1 MDKSRIDNS
10 PHRFRILYIITRG
23 DLGGAQTHVFDL
35 AQQLARK
42 GFEVHVAMG
51 NRGPLWEQLAETQVS
66 VHHISALIRS
76 ISVHYDV
83 KALQQTIDLIRKIKP
98 ALITAHS
105 SKAGILGRMA
115 ARRCRIPI
123 TFTAHGWAFT
133 EGVPY
138 GRRRFY
144 VLAERL
150 AAGWTDKIIC
160 VSEYDRQLALKYGVG
175 RKEQLVTIHN
185 GIPELSED
193 HMAEP
198 EEGNPVRLIMVARF
212 SEPKNQRLL
221 IMAIDNLECSN
232 DFEVCLVGDG
242 PLLESCRELAAE
254 RGLLDKVKFLGARK
268 DIPELLSR
276 AHIFVL
282 TSNWEGFPITILEA
296 MRAGLPVIASDVG
309 GVGEAVVDGK
319 TGFLIPRGDIEV
331 LKDRLTRLIDNPGLR
346 VELGQAG
353 QQRFTENFTIDI
365 MLAKTVSVYQQ
376 ILQQRE
382 RG

>member
-1 MDKSRIDNS
+1 
-10 PHRFRILYIITRG
+10 
-23 DLGGAQTHVFDL
+23 VFDL

-51 NRGPLWEQLAETQVS
+51 SSGPLWGQLAESPVS
-66 VHHISALIRS
+66 VHHIPALVRP
-76 ISVHYDV
+76 ISVYYDV

-221 IMAIDNLECSN
+221 IKAIDNLECSN

>member
-1 MDKSRIDNS
+1 LHQSRIDNS
-10 PHRFRILYIITRG
+10 PHRFSILYIITRG

-35 AQQLARK
+35 VQQLARQ

-51 NRGPLWEQLAETQVS
+51 NRGPLWEQLAETRVS
-66 VHHISALIRS
+66 VHHIPALVRPISATYDIR
-76 ISVHYDV
+76 
-83 KALQQTIDLIRKIKP
+83 ALRQTVALIRKIKP
-98 ALITAHS
+98 ALITTHS
-105 SKAGILGRMA
+105 SKAGMLGRMA
-115 ARRCRIPI
+115 ARRCRIPVI
-123 TFTAHGWAFT
+123 FTAHGWAFT
-133 EGVPY
+133 EGVPA

-144 VLAERL
+144 VLAER
-150 AAGWTDKIIC
+150 AAARWTDRIIC

-221 IMAIDNLECSN
+221 IKAIDNLECSN

-353 QQRFTENFTIDI
+353 RQRFTENFTIDI

-382 RG
+382 CG